1 MVPCPA
7 GTPENVRSPWLYFEA
22 GAIAGKST
30 DARVCS
36 YLIGLD
42 GSQLASGPLGQFQ
55 WTMAEKND
63 TWKLVRDINR
73 HLQSGAHNEQV
84 LEGNFQ
90 QKWPRLKRMLDS
102 VLEEYRDAPVHEVPA
117 SEALRAIYQL
127 SGEAIQVLLEATAD
141 PQGGGVLVARTTEG
155 VFVQANGKQL
165 ATPRDARS
173 AATWQGAVRQLL
185 QTGLLEDPGGRGEV
199 FDVTAEGYRVAD
211 ELRTK
216 GTRLTG
222 AKTET
227 H

>member
-1 MVPCPA
+1 M
-7 GTPENVRSPWLYFEA
+7 
-22 GAIAGKST
+22 
-30 DARVCS
+30 
-36 YLIGLD
+36 
-42 GSQLASGPLGQFQ
+42 
-55 WTMAEKND
+55 
-63 TWKLVRDINR
+63 
-73 HLQSGAHNEQV
+73 
-84 LEGNFQ
+84 
-90 QKWPRLKRMLDS
+90 
-102 VLEEYRDAPVHEVPA
+102 
-117 SEALRAIYQL
+117 RAIYQL